1 MNIISDKVKK
11 FTEIYTSFY
20 PLIFNGIYSRIRNE
34 DISGELAQ
42 EVFTRFYEKIDE
54 VEQPRK
60 WLLGAL
66 RFVLLEYYKKNS
78 HYSID
83 IEEVLFDTNIQYTN
97 GFRDT
102 RLILQDAF
110 DATENY
116 NDETERVIYNMVAI
130 QNYTYEEVAGLL
142 GMTKRQINY
151 RYRLVVDRIIDYLKK
166 RGIKNLEELL

>member
-11 FTEIYTSFY
+11 FTEIYSNFY
-20 PLIFNGIYSRIRNE
+20 PVIFNGIYSRIKNE

-42 EVFTRFYEKIDE
+42 EVFTRFYEKIDS

-60 WLLGAL
+60 WLWGAL
-66 RFVLLEYYKKNS
+66 RYVLLEYYKKNNDN
-78 HYSID
+78 SID
-83 IEEVLFDTNIQYTN
+83 IEEILFDANIQYTN

-102 RLILQDAF
+102 RIILQEAF

-116 NDETERVIYNMVAI
+116 NDETERVIYEMIAI

-142 GMTKRQINY
+142 GMTKRQVNY
-151 RYRLVVDRIIDYLKK
+151 RYRTVVERIIDYLRK